1 MKNDS
6 EKEKRSLYWLLGG
19 IGVAIIAGTLIA
31 VFVNRNEKNSS
42 SSEPRVASTADT
54 SSNSAAGSAT
64 SEKKKVDDVDEDDV
78 TATCNKA
85 TTFSRALFDY
95 ANSLR
100 DKHDTLESVSSKKIA
115 DDLVPDP
122 NQKAVENT
130 NGKYN
135 IIWEDLTPMVEP
147 GEGAAGDKTVSVH
160 VAFRMN
166 SDKAKTLNEGVLLY
180 KFHNGK
186 IQTYKYYPAAQSQA
200 ATETNSSS
208 DAE

>member
-1 MKNDS
+1 MKENS

-31 VFVNRNEKNSS
+31 VFENQREKNSDTTEVRVETSADKSGTTS
-42 SSEPRVASTADT
+42 SSASA
-54 SSNSAAGSAT
+54 N
-64 SEKKKVDDVDEDDV
+64 KKKKDNIDVTDV

-85 TTFSRALFDY
+85 TLFSRALFDY
-95 ANSLR
+95 ASSLR

-115 DDLVPDP
+115 DNLVPYP
-122 NQKAVENT
+122 SQKAVENK

-135 IIWEDLTPMVEP
+135 VIWEDLTPMVEP
-147 GEGAAGDKTVSVH
+147 GEGVAGDKTVSVH
-160 VAFRMN
+160 VAYKMQ
-166 SDKAKTLNEGVLLY
+166 SDRSKTLNEGVLLY

-186 IQTYKYYPAAQSQA
+186 IQSYKYYPAAQSQA

-208 DAE
+208 EDK